1 MNERVVVTLIHH
13 RRTHHCC
20 LLTRL
25 QDDMQD
31 YTLGC
36 GLTFLCMGILKTLT
50 NLVFLFHPGD
60 RSVTFALFLL
70 CFLGFVCMYL
80 LDVLLEH
87 TQLQPLVKSNL
98 SMLPDI
104 LETPLMV
111 ENLVNHIQDAMDLQN
126 NSNVSEMV
134 MSWNLFLLL

>member
-1 MNERVVVTLIHH
+1 MCT
-13 RRTHHCC
+13 
-20 LLTRL
+20 
-25 QDDMQD
+25 
-31 YTLGC
+31 
-36 GLTFLCMGILKTLT
+36 
-50 NLVFLFHPGD
+50 
-60 RSVTFALFLL
+60 
-70 CFLGFVCMYL
+70 YL

-87 TQLQPLVKSNL
+87 TKLQPLVKSNL

-111 ENLVNHIQDAMDLQN
+111 ENLVNHVQDAMDLQK